1 MDLRLI
7 VMTIIPQR
15 QNFAAYLCIHEHEVS
30 VSETEL
36 CFRSNIGAQYYHD
49 PSMKDKNIREIN
61 IHRDRYANK

>member
-49 PSMKDKNIREIN
+49 PSMKDKNF
-61 IHRDRYANK
+61 